1 VPLDLLITG
10 GEVVTP
16 QGVQRLDLGI
26 VAGQIVELEH
36 EISTPARERLDAG
49 GKQLFPAT
57 IDSHVH
63 FNDPGRAHWEGIA
76 TGSAALAAGGG
87 ALFFDM
93 PLNSSPPTLD
103 RASFEVK
110 LAAAKANSITDYALW
125 GGLTPRNLD
134 RLGELAECGVIGF
147 KAFMSNSGIDD
158 FLACDDQ
165 SLLEGMAISA
175 KLNLP
180 VAVHAE
186 SEAITSAITARMLTI
201 GKTSPRDYLD
211 SRPVIAELEAIQRV
225 LLFAKMTGCRVHVV
239 HISTRHGIELL
250 RQYAREFEVDAS
262 CETCPHYL
270 LLNEDDVIQ
279 QGAAA
284 KCAPPLRSK
293 FESADLL
300 DALQEGLIDTV
311 GSDHSPAPAE
321 MKTSSNFFEIWGGI
335 SGVQVTLRSLLTL
348 GVPAER
354 IAAVLA
360 ANPAARFRLR
370 NKGLL
375 EIGNDADIA
384 IVEPGITSPLTR
396 EELLDRHKLSPYL
409 GREFRGRIE
418 RTLLRGETIFAEGK
432 LIEPRTGQLVKPQA
446 Q

>member
-1 VPLDLLITG
+1 MPLDLLISG

-16 QGVQRLDLGI
+16 AGIARLDVGVL
-26 VAGQIVELEH
+26 AGQIVELAS
-36 EISTPARERLDAG
+36 EISTPTKERIDAT

-103 RASFEVK
+103 RASFELK
-110 LAAAKANSITDYALW
+110 FAAAKANSVTDFALW

-158 FLACDDQ
+158 FMACDDQ
-165 SLLEGMAISA
+165 SLYEGMAIAA
-175 KLNLP
+175 KLNLS

-186 SEAITSAITARMLTI
+186 SEAITNALTARALTA
-201 GKTSPRDYLD
+201 GKTSARDYLD

-225 LLFAKMTGCRVHVV
+225 LLFAKMTGCRIHVV

-250 RQYAREFEVDAS
+250 RRYASEFEVDAT

-270 LLNEDDVIQ
+270 LLNEDDVLK
-279 QGAAA
+279 QGAPA

-293 FESADLL
+293 HESADLL
-300 DALQEGLIDTV
+300 DALNEGLIDTV
-311 GSDHSPAPAE
+311 GSDHSPAPAD
-321 MKTSSNFFEIWGGI
+321 MKTSPNFFEVWGGI
-335 SGVQVTLRSLLTL
+335 SGVQLTLRSLLTL
-348 GVPAER
+348 GVPAPR
-354 IAAVLA
+354 IAGVLA
-360 ANPAARFRLR
+360 ANVATRFRLP
-370 NKGLL
+370 NKGQLA
-375 EIGNDADIA
+375 IGYDADIA
-384 IVEPGITSPLTR
+384 IVDPGIMSPLLR

-409 GREFRGRIE
+409 DRNFRGRIE
-418 RTLLRGETIFAEGK
+418 RTLLRGRTIFASGQFV
-432 LIEPRTGQLVKPQA
+432 EPRTGQLVKPQL
-446 Q
+446 

>member
-1 VPLDLLITG
+1 MPLDLLITG

-16 QGVQRLDLGI
+16 TGTTRLDLGI
-26 VAGQIVELEH
+26 VGGQIVELEP
-36 EISTPARERLDAG
+36 ELSTPTRERLDAK

-57 IDSHVH
+57 LDSHVH
-63 FNDPGRAHWEGIA
+63 FNDPGRASWEGIA

-103 RASFEVK
+103 RASFELK
-110 LAAAKANSITDYALW
+110 LASAQANSVTDFALW

-165 SLLEGMAISA
+165 SLYEGMAAAA

-186 SEAITSAITARMLTI
+186 SEAITSALTARMLAH
-201 GKTSPRDYLD
+201 GKTTACDYLD

-225 LLFAKMTGCRVHVV
+225 LLFAKLTGCRVHVV

-250 RQYAREFEVDAS
+250 RRYAREFEVDAT

-270 LLNEDDVIQ
+270 LLNEDDVTQ
-279 QGAAA
+279 QGAVA

-293 FESADLL
+293 HESADLL
-300 DALQEGLIDTV
+300 EALNEGLVDTV
-311 GSDHSPAPAE
+311 GSDHSPAPPD
-321 MKTSSNFFEIWGGI
+321 MKTSTNFFEVWGGI

-348 GVPAER
+348 GVPAPR

-360 ANPAARFRLR
+360 ANVAARFRLR

-384 IVEPGITSPLTR
+384 IVDSGSMSSLTR

-418 RTLLRGETIFAEGK
+418 RTLLRGRTIFADNK
-432 LIEPRTGQLVKPQA
+432 LIEPRAGQLVKPVA
-446 Q
+446 